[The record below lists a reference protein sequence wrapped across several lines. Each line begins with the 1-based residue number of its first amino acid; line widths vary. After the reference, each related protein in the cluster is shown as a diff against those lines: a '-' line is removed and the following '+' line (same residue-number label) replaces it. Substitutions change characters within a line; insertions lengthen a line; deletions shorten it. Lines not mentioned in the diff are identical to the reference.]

1 MVPDTLTPQA
11 AKTRMPDPQTLT
23 QTILVYP
30 AQDFVVTDGVAEGD
44 AVSFADELVMDDVYQ
59 LSATAD
65 RQPLALALRAGGE
78 AARVAPGTGIGKP
91 ANAIHFDCCLTL
103 MEPDGTTTEVLV
115 LVEVE
120 DAAVAGIYLL
130 PLGALRPRTDYRLV
144 GLDRKTA
151 TTRFAEVACV
161 SFTRGTHITLASGE
175 QVPIE
180 RLRVGDRV
188 LTRDDGPQPIRW
200 IGQNTIRAVGAFA
213 PVMIRQ
219 GALHNEND
227 LVLSPDHRIFIYQ
240 RQDHLGAGRAEVLVK
255 VRHLVNG
262 TSVIQLDGGFVEY
275 FQLLFDDH
283 QIIYAEGIAAESLL
297 IDPRTRAALP
307 DAVGGTRHG
316 FRTHLGYEVQENL
329 LSVPDAVDLL
339 RRASSAH

>member
-1 MVPDTLTPQA
+1 MAFHVHASPA
-11 AKTRMPDPQTLT
+11 IRMPDSNSLT
-23 QTILVYP
+23 QTILVFP
-30 AQDFVVTDGVAEGD
+30 ARAFTVTDGVAEGD
-44 AVSFADELVMDDVYQ
+44 AISFADELVMDDIYQ
-59 LSATAD
+59 LANDAK
-65 RQPLALALRAGGE
+65 RLRLALTMPVRNGDTARIAPSSAHGQPGNAL
-78 AARVAPGTGIGKP
+78 
-91 ANAIHFDCCLTL
+91 HFDCCITL
-103 MEPDGTTTEVLV
+103 MAPDGATIEALV

-120 DAAVAGIYLL
+120 EAAAAAVWLL
-130 PLGALRPRTDYRLV
+130 PLGALELRTDYRLV

-161 SFTRGTHITLASGE
+161 SFTRGTHITMASGE

-213 PVMIRQ
+213 PVMIRK
-219 GALHNEND
+219 GALNNEND
-227 LVLSPDHRIFIYQ
+227 LVLSPDHRIFVYQ
-240 RQDHLGAGRAEVLVK
+240 RQDHLGAGRAEVLIK

-262 TSVIQLDGGFVEY
+262 NSVVQLDGGFVEY

-297 IDPRTRAALP
+297 LDPRTRAALP
-307 DAVGGTRHG
+307 EGLDKSGHG
-316 FRTHLGYEVQENL
+316 YRLHLGYEVQENL
-329 LSVPDAVDLL
+329 LSVPDVVDLL

>member
-1 MVPDTLTPQA
+1 MDFHHHATA
-11 AKTRMPDPQTLT
+11 GMPDSKPLT

-30 AQDFVVTDGVAEGD
+30 ALDFVVTDGVAEGD

-59 LSATAD
+59 LADTAG
-65 RQPLALALRAGGE
+65 RRRLSLAISAGGE
-78 AARVAPGTGIGKP
+78 AFRIAPDTDLGTPG
-91 ANAIHFDCCLTL
+91 NVLHFDSCLTL
-103 MEPDGTTTEVLV
+103 MAPDGTTLEALL

-120 DAAVAGIYLL
+120 DAAAAGVFLL
-130 PLGALRPRTDYRLV
+130 PLGALLPRTDYRLV
-144 GLDRKTA
+144 GLDRQTA

-161 SFTRGTHITLASGE
+161 SFTRGTHITMASGE

-227 LVLSPDHRIFIYQ
+227 LVLSPDHRIFVYQ
-240 RQDHLGAGRAEVLVK
+240 RQDRLGAGRAEVLVK
-255 VRHLVNG
+255 VRHLING
-262 TSVIQLDGGFVEY
+262 TTVVQLDGGFVEY

-307 DAVGGTRHG
+307 EDVGSKRHG
-316 FRTHLGYEVQENL
+316 YRTHLGYEVQENL
-329 LSVPDAVDLL
+329 LTVPDAVDLL